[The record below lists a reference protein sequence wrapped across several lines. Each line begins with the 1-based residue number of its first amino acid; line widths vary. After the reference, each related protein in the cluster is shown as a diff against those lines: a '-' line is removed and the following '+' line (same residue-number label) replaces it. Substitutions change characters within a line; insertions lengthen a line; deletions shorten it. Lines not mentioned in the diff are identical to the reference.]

1 MILDGKQIAKE
12 LCEDVS
18 EQIAQLKKDHN
29 MVPTLAVILVGDDP
43 ASHIYVSNKKKQCLA
58 VGMNSLELK
67 LSAEVTQEDLL
78 EKIEK
83 LNRDDDVNG
92 ILVQLPL
99 PPHIDK
105 LAVINAIAPAKD
117 VDGFHPHNVGLLS
130 FGEPAIVPCTPQG
143 CLLLIKRALGDD
155 LKGKLA
161 IMVGHSNIVGKP
173 MATLLMREW
182 CTVLV
187 AHEETRDLPDL
198 VRQGDIVV
206 VATGVPHLVKADWI
220 KPGATVID
228 VGITRV
234 TDQDTGKSQLVG
246 DVDFDSAKD
255 VAAAIT
261 PVPGGVGPMTIACL
275 MSNTV
280 QAACAQRGIAHTL
293 S

>member
-1 MILDGKQIAKE
+1 
-12 LCEDVS
+12 
-18 EQIAQLKKDHN
+18 
-29 MVPTLAVILVGDDP
+29 
-43 ASHIYVSNKKKQCLA
+43 
-58 VGMNSLELK
+58 MNSLELK
-67 LSAEVTQEDLL
+67 LSAEISQVDLL

-83 LNRDDDVNG
+83 LNDDKDVNG

-99 PPHIDK
+99 PEHIDK
-105 LAVINAIAPAKD
+105 LAVINAIDPDKD
-117 VDGFHPHNVGLLS
+117 VDGFHPRNVGLLS
-130 FGEPAIVPCTPQG
+130 FGEPAIVPCTPKG
-143 CLLLIKRALGDD
+143 CLELIKRAQGDD
-155 LKGKLA
+155 LRGKLA

-187 AHEETRDLPDL
+187 AHEATENLPDL

-234 TDQDTGKSQLVG
+234 TDQDTGKSKLVG
-246 DVDFDSAKD
+246 DVDFDSVQS
-255 VAAAIT
+255 VAGAIT

-275 MSNTV
+275 MSNTL
-280 QAACAQRGIAHTL
+280 QATYAQHGIEYTFT
-293 S
+293 

>member
-1 MILDGKQIAKE
+1 MILDGKQIAD
-12 LCEDVS
+12 DVCREVGEKIAALNS
-18 EQIAQLKKDHN
+18 EHGL
-29 MVPTLAVILVGDDP
+29 VPTLAVILVGDDP
-43 ASHIYVSNKKKQCLA
+43 ASHIYVGNKKKKCHE

-67 LSAEVTQEDLL
+67 LSAEVSQEDVL

-83 LNRDDDVNG
+83 LNADKDVNG

-99 PPHIDK
+99 PDHIDK
-105 LAVINAIAPAKD
+105 LAVINAIDPRKD

-130 FGEPAIVPCTPQG
+130 FGEPAIVPCTPKG
-143 CLLLIKRALGDD
+143 CLELIKRAVGDD
-155 LKGKLA
+155 LRGKLA

-187 AHEETRDLPDL
+187 AHEATENLPEL

-234 TDQDTGKSQLVG
+234 TDQETGKSHLVG
-246 DVDFDSAKD
+246 DVDFDSVQS
-255 VAAAIT
+255 VAGAIT

-275 MSNTV
+275 MSNTL
-280 QAACAQRGIAHTL
+280 QATYAQHGVEY
-293 S
+293 SFS